1 MSLFFLLIFFFR
13 QLLPVSNTIVD
24 QYTAKNTSDAIL
36 VINDNAG
43 CYCVSNGVL
52 RQIVFQDYANKYDN
66 NYSAFLS
73 DLLSGDIV
81 LAGYPHFKIRKRLK
95 KMPLSEIINHY
106 LQKEQTGILTFK
118 RKITKQRMITIM
130 KTMFDNGYYVLYDDY
145 RGDFCFSPE
154 YSSIEMR
161 E

>member
-1 MSLFFLLIFFFR
+1 MIYFFQ
-13 QLLPVSNTIVD
+13 QLLPVSNAILD
-24 QYTAKNTSDAIL
+24 QYTTQNTSEAII
-36 VINDNAG
+36 VINDTEG

-52 RQIVFQDYANKYDN
+52 RQIVFQDYAYKYDN

-73 DLLSGDIV
+73 DLLRGNIV
-81 LAGYPHFKIRKRLK
+81 LTGYPHFTIRKRLK
-95 KMPLSEIINHY
+95 KMPLSEIIEHY

-118 RKITKQRMITIM
+118 RKIIKQKMITIM

-145 RGDFCFSPE
+145 RGEFCFSPE

>member
-1 MSLFFLLIFFFR
+1 MGNLVECMSIDC
-13 QLLPVSNTIVD
+13 S
-24 QYTAKNTSDAIL
+24 
-36 VINDNAG
+36 
-43 CYCVSNGVL
+43 
-52 RQIVFQDYANKYDN
+52 NKYDN

-81 LAGYPHFKIRKRLK
+81 LAEYPHFKIRKRLK

-106 LQKEQTGILTFK
+106 LQKAQTGILTFK

-130 KTMFDNGYYVLYDDY
+130 KIMFDNGYYVLYDDY

-154 YSSIEMR
+154 YPTIEMR